1 MLATVKQN
9 AFQELVSG
17 ASHEE
22 LVWMNG
28 FLAGVLSVGGSL
40 QSAAGSVALATD
52 PAPVKLTIV
61 YGTETGNA
69 KGLATRLAAVAK
81 QQGVRVKLAGLDQY
95 RTADLVKESYFVVV
109 VSTQGD
115 GDLPVTAVKF
125 YEYLKQQ
132 QPGFSHLQFAVL
144 ALGDSSYPLFCKAG
158 EDIDSL
164 LEEKG
169 ARRFFRI
176 QKCDTDYENDA
187 TTWFR
192 EALSSLTQTSDRAA
206 LVASSPAQ
214 TVVQK
219 TGRKIYQGTVLSSVN
234 LNDQGS
240 AKETYH
246 IEISAEGV
254 VYEPGDAL
262 GVVPENPQH
271 LVLEVLS
278 LSGADPEKRISYKG
292 AESTLLHLLKTKLNL
307 VYLPE
312 RVVRKYA
319 EVVQQDIPE
328 TRIGLVDLLK
338 IYPVKDAAQ
347 FERIVEI
354 LEPVAPRLYSISSAL
369 SANEDEVHI
378 TVAKDRFEVNGE
390 TGYGLCSGFLSSL
403 SESSAFSFYIHPNRQ
418 FRLPAPEQDV
428 IMIGP
433 GTGIAPFRSFL
444 AERDAQMASGRNWL
458 FFGDQHFVTDFLYQT
473 ELQNWFETGV
483 LTRINTAFSRDQE
496 EKVYVQHKMLAQA
509 AELYSWLETGAYLY
523 VCGAKEPMS
532 IDVENTLL
540 RIVSEQGGKT
550 EDQAAEYIEWL
561 KQSSRY
567 LKDVY

>member
-17 ASHEE
+17 ASHDE

-28 FLAGVLSVGGSL
+28 FLAGVLSAGGSVK
-40 QSAAGSVALATD
+40 AAGSLPLATD
-52 PAPVKLTIV
+52 STPVKLTIV

-81 QQGVRVKLAGLDQY
+81 QQGVRVKLSGLDQY
-95 RTADLVKESYFVVV
+95 RVTDLAKESYFIVV

-132 QPGFSHLQFAVL
+132 EPGLSHLQFAVL

-169 ARRFFRI
+169 ARRFFHI
-176 QKCDTDYENDA
+176 QRCDTDYETDA
-187 TTWFR
+187 TAWFR
-192 EALSSLTQTSDRAA
+192 EALASLSPDRNAPA
-206 LVASSPAQ
+206 IVASGVSPAGI
-214 TVVQK
+214 QK
-219 TGRKIYQGTVLSSVN
+219 TGKKIYQGTVLSSVN
-234 LNDQGS
+234 LNDRGS

-246 IEISAEGV
+246 IEISAEGL

-262 GVVPENPQH
+262 GVVSENPQH

-292 AESTLLHLLKTKLNL
+292 SENTLLHLLKTKLNL

-319 EVVQQDIPE
+319 EIVRQDIPA

-369 SANEDEVHI
+369 SAHEDEVHI

-390 TGYGLCSGFLSSL
+390 TGFGLCSGFLSSL
-403 SESSAFSFYIHPNRQ
+403 SGQTALSFYIHPNRQ
-418 FRLPAPEQDV
+418 FRLPAPEQDI

-473 ELQNWFETGV
+473 ELQNWFETGL
-483 LTRINTAFSRDQE
+483 LTRINTAFSRDQA
-496 EKVYVQHKMLAQA
+496 EKIYVQHKMLAHA
-509 AELYSWLETGAYLY
+509 ADLYSWLEGGAHIY

-532 IDVENTLL
+532 TDVENTLL
-540 RIVSEQGGKT
+540 HIISEQGGKT
-550 EDQAAEYIEWL
+550 DEQAAEYLESL